1 MRVACGV
8 VAWMERPL
16 SFCVNLQIL
25 CLFVLL
31 LFLDRRRSPSV
42 QHALRECAHYYT
54 QYLYR
59 AVMLGVVL

>member
-1 MRVACGV
+1 
-8 VAWMERPL
+8 MERPL